1 MPSPPTNVDSPPS
14 TPGMPATPA
23 SKVSEGR
30 RVAGNGMTPTL
41 PSLNAAVQV
50 GPASSVELGST
61 APASSRP
68 FQVTYTFCAE
78 SPSSSDS
85 VPSSFITSSHEA
97 QLDGKQV
104 TTKTTP

>member
-1 MPSPPTNVDSPPS
+1 ASTPTCASSDIIQLRKFHACAAFFESFDTPIPSPPTKVDSPPS

-23 SKVSEGR
+23 SNPSEGR
-30 RVAGNGMTPTL
+30 SVAGKGMTPTL

-68 FQVTYTFCAE
+68 FQV
-78 SPSSSDS
+78 S
-85 VPSSFITSSHEA
+85 
-97 QLDGKQV
+97 
-104 TTKTTP
+104 